1 MPMESVGH
9 IRLTFKAYRDGNQW
23 TAECLELGTASCADS
38 MEGAFDALAEAT
50 ELYLETLEDEGE
62 RQRVFAEREIGIIPG
77 PPVMREQLVSA
88 AVRPHEVLSRHE
100 VVLPLS
106 VA

>member
-1 MPMESVGH
+1 MEMRSVGH
-9 IRLTFKAYRDGNQW
+9 IRLTFKAYRDGEQW

-62 RQRVFAEREIGIIPG
+62 RERIFAEREIGVIPG
-77 PPVMREQLVSA
+77 PPLMREELVSA
-88 AVRPHEVLSRHE
+88 IVRPREALSRHE
-100 VVLPLS
+100 VVIPLS